1 MLVLGRRKDQSITV
15 GENIR
20 FVVLGIK
27 GTIVKIGIEAPNDTR
42 ILRTELLELKSIDN
56 EPCAI
61 AGLPS
66 AD

>member
-15 GENIR
+15 GDNIR